1 MSKLDKKYNGRGYE
15 DRWFSY
21 NQKVK
26 ITALPELPGTQNLN
40 SFHILDSAEEKA
52 I

>member
-1 MSKLDKKYNGRGYE
+1 MSGGVKYIGKIKSR
-15 DRWFSY
+15 RWFSY

-26 ITALPELPGTQNLN
+26 ITALPTLPGTQNLN